1 MTLRGEWGA
10 EGRFL
15 GTPALSRRA
24 PKGPFL
30 IKNPGLPR
38 ESPVPLFPPLHQG
51 RAWEMTSVGM
61 GGHDHQAQGEFH
73 SIFLSLSCETG
84 RDSMTPIV
92 QESNLSNFHTSYNL
106 YSAVITITGSH
117 RLSSSAGL
125 QICCVSLASPTPSLN
140 LSSHP

>member
-38 ESPVPLFPPLHQG
+38 ENPVPLFPPLHQG
-51 RAWEMTSVGM
+51 RAWEMTGVWKCEATTIKLKESFTASFSV
-61 GGHDHQAQGEFH
+61 
-73 SIFLSLSCETG
+73 
-84 RDSMTPIV
+84 
-92 QESNLSNFHTSYNL
+92 
-106 YSAVITITGSH
+106 SAVNRAET
-117 RLSSSAGL
+117 A
-125 QICCVSLASPTPSLN
+125 
-140 LSSHP
+140 